1 MKGKELGKMPLNGL
15 LVAEDGHLVVHDYAH
30 VGHEC
35 IHVHVNGDLL
45 LLGLILVLIKSGDEA
60 LYLVL

>member
-1 MKGKELGKMPLNGL
+1 MPLNGL

-35 IHVHVNGDLL
+35 IHVLVDGDLL
-45 LLGLILVLIKSGDEA
+45 LWVSS
-60 LYLVL
+60 